1 MEAPE
6 VTSTV
11 SDTIG
16 VVEKIDRLA
25 SNEAQQIANE
35 KHQEL
40 TQQECTLFC
49 IDQIKAVI
57 RIESNTVKCKRKN
70 NMLSR

>member
-40 TQQECTLFC
+40 TQQECT
-49 IDQIKAVI
+49 
-57 RIESNTVKCKRKN
+57 
-70 NMLSR
+70 